1 MPKVLAIDYGIKRTG
16 LALSDEMQIFA
27 FGLKTVDTSQL
38 LDTVKELIAKEKIA
52 TLVLGEP
59 KRLNNESS
67 STTNMVH
74 GFRKKLEESFPG
86 IPVRMIDERFTS
98 KMAQASLLESG
109 AKKKD
114 RQNKA
119 LLDTISATLIL
130 QAYLEMKG
138 E

>member
-1 MPKVLAIDYGIKRTG
+1 MPKALAIDYGIKRSG

-27 FGLKTVDTSQL
+27 FGLKTVDTPQL
-38 LDTVKELIAKEKIA
+38 LDTVKELVAREKIG

-59 KRLNNESS
+59 KRLNNENS

-74 GFRKKLEESFPG
+74 GFRRKLEESFPD
-86 IPVRMIDERFTS
+86 IPVKMVDERFTS

-138 E
+138 

>member
-16 LALSDEMQIFA
+16 LALSDEMEIFA

-38 LDTVKELIAKEKIA
+38 LDAVKDLIAKEKIG

-67 STTNMVH
+67 DTTKMVL
-74 GFRKKLEESFPG
+74 GFKRKLEESFPD
-86 IPVRMIDERFTS
+86 IPVKMVDERFTS
-98 KMAQASLLESG
+98 KIAQASLLESG
-109 AKKKD
+109 VKKKD

-138 E
+138 